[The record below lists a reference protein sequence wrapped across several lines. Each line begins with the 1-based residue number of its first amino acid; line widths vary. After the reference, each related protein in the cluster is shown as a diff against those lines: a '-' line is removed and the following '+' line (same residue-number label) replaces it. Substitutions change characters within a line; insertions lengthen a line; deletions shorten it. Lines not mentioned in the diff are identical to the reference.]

1 MTKKEL
7 RLLYKKR
14 RLALDD
20 LTRIAFEEALF
31 ATLKTM
37 DWSGVNYIHV
47 YLPIQ
52 QFKEPDTLRF
62 KEWLQ
67 DRRPDVRFVVSRSD
81 FESYEMIHYLWDE
94 QTVFE
99 ANKWGVLEPVGG
111 VTVEESVLDVVIVP
125 LLVVDIVGNRVGY
138 GKGFYDRFLARC
150 RPDVATVGLSYYE
163 PVDCISDVGEFD
175 IPIKTCVTPRT
186 IHHFST

>member
-7 RLLYKKR
+7 RLLYKER
-14 RLALDD
+14 RLALDEH
-20 LTRIAFEEALF
+20 TRVAFEEALF

-37 DWSGVNYIHV
+37 DWSEVNYVHV
-47 YLPIQ
+47 YLPIH

-81 FESYEMIHYLWDE
+81 FKSHEMIHYLWDE

-111 VTVEESVLDVVIVP
+111 VMVEESALDVVLVP
-125 LLVVDIVGNRVGY
+125 LLVVDAVGNRVGY

-150 RPDVATVGLSYYE
+150 NPAVQTVGLTYFE
-163 PVDCISDVGEFD
+163 PVAEITDVGTWDIRLKYCISPTALYRF
-175 IPIKTCVTPRT
+175 
-186 IHHFST
+186 